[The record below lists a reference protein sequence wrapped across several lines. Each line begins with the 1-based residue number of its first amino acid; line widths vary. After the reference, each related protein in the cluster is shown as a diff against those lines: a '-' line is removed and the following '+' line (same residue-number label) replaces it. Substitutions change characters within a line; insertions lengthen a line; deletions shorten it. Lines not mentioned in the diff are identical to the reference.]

1 MRSAPGSST
10 DRQPRR
16 RDRVVLRR
24 LCSLAIISQDM
35 RGAIRTVLVLSE
47 RPHPWAFLRDTLNP
61 ELVGVAW
68 ARPAEVG
75 TNPVAVLPWAVAG
88 TGTRPAPNLAPL
100 AGTLFGCRWVGPAP
114 EHLPVRPLIRPT
126 WQAISSDLEL

>member
-1 MRSAPGSST
+1 MRSAPGSGT

-35 RGAIRTVLVLSE
+35 RCAIRTVLVLSE
-47 RPHPWAFLRDTLNP
+47 RPHPWAFLRDSLNP
-61 ELVGVAW
+61 ELVSVAW

-75 TNPVAVLPWAVAG
+75 THMVAVQPWAIAG
-88 TGTRPAPNLAPL
+88 TGSQPAPNLA
-100 AGTLFGCRWVGPAP
+100 
-114 EHLPVRPLIRPT
+114 H
-126 WQAISSDLEL
+126 